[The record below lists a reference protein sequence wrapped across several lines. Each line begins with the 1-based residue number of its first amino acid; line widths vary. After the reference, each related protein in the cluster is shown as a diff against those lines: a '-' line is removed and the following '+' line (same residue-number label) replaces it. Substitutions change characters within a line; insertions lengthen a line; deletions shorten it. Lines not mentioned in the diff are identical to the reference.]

1 MRLEDLLI
9 RINGNTLLRLFEV
22 ETGRCIFFDRSYR
35 ASRRFNNYYVEDV
48 STLGGTLSVS
58 IVKLDDVL

>member
-9 RINGNTLLRLFEV
+9 RINGSTLIRLFDI
-22 ETGRCIFFDRSYR
+22 ETGGCVFFDCSSKV
-35 ASRRFNNYYVEDV
+35 SRRFNNYYVENVDI
-48 STLGGTLSVS
+48 LGGTLSVS

>member
-9 RINGNTLLRLFEV
+9 RINGDTLLRLFDI
-22 ETGRCIFFDRSYR
+22 ETGDCVFFDRSSKV
-35 ASRRFNNYYVEDV
+35 SRRFNNYYVETV
-48 STLGGTLSVS
+48 GTLGGTLSVS

>member
-9 RINGNTLLRLFEV
+9 RINADTLLRLFDV
-22 ETGRCIFFDRSYR
+22 ETGLCVFFDRSYR
-35 ASRRFNNYYVEDV
+35 VSRRFNNYYVENV
-48 STLGGTLSVS
+48 GTLGGTLSVS